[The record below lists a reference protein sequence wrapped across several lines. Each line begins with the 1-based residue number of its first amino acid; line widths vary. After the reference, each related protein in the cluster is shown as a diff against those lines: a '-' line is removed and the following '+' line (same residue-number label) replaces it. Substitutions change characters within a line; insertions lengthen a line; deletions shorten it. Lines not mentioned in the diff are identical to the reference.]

1 MTQDRDDTR
10 PAHPVPPASNGPA
23 IAALVV
29 GILALVFALLPFTFF
44 LGVVCGL
51 AAAVLAAAGLR
62 RASRP
67 GVPGRGMAVAGLVT
81 GLLGLVIGVLWV
93 VGFVAL
99 ANNADF
105 QERFDRLEDR
115 FSQLSQLDRGYS
127 DVDERLSELR
137 EQASELRER
146 ASELTS

>member
-1 MTQDRDDTR
+1 MTQDRHDTR
-10 PAHPVPPASNGPA
+10 PSHPAPPVSNGAA
-23 IAALVV
+23 IAALVL

-44 LGVVCGL
+44 LGLVCGL
-51 AAAVLAAAGLR
+51 TAILLAAVGLR

-93 VGFVAL
+93 VGFVTL

-105 QERFDRLEDR
+105 RERFDRLEDR
-115 FSQLSQLDRGYS
+115 FSQLSQLDRSYS
-127 DVDERLSELR
+127 DLDERLSELR
-137 EQASELRER
+137 EQASEL
-146 ASELTS
+146 TN